1 MHININKLKAHA
13 LKIAAPS
20 LAIFLGLSSA
30 AIHAADTIQVFACE
44 PEWASLAEEI
54 GGNRVKS
61 FSATHAQQN
70 PHFIR
75 ARPSLIAKVRKTDL
89 IFCSGAG
96 LEVGWLPILVQKAGA
111 KLQPGTAGY
120 LMAGDHV
127 ELIEQPHSHVD
138 RSMGDIHPEG
148 NPHVHMDPRNILIV
162 AEELTK
168 RLSTIDPGSSDFYDA
183 QFSSFSK
190 RWSEALSRW
199 GTEIDK
205 LAEHPIVTHHKS
217 FSYFIKWA
225 KLKEVGSIEP
235 KPGLPPTIR
244 DLNNLYTSV
253 KDIRDL
259 LIIRSPYD
267 PAKGATW
274 LSEKTS
280 RPAIVMPY
288 TIGGNAKVTNLFTLF
303 DESIRLLN
311 SSL

>member
-1 MHININKLKAHA
+1 MRINIDKLKTHA

-54 GGNRVKS
+54 GGQRVKS

-111 KLQPGTAGY
+111 SLQPGTNGY
-120 LMAGDHV
+120 LMASDYV
-127 ELIEQPHSHVD
+127 KILEQPHSQVD

-168 RLSTIDPGSSDFYDA
+168 RLSSIDPGSSEYFTA
-183 QFSSFSK
+183 QFDSFSE

-199 GTEIDK
+199 EREMSK
-205 LAEHPIVTHHKS
+205 LAAYPIVTHHKS
-217 FSYFIKWA
+217 FSYFVDWA
-225 KLKEVGSIEP
+225 KLKDVGSIEP

-244 DLNNLYTSV
+244 DLNNLYSSV
-253 KDIRDL
+253 KDINNL
-259 LIIRSPYD
+259 LIVRSPYD
-267 PAKGATW
+267 PAKGAKW
-274 LSEKTS
+274 LSEKIS
-280 RPAIVMPY
+280 RPAIILPY
-288 TIGGNAKVTNLFTLF
+288 TIGGNDNVTDLFTLF
-303 DESIRLLN
+303 DESIRLIK